1 MKKLFAA
8 ILLTALV
15 SIAAAGVVVHD
26 LIRYAQTPVGSIQEP
41 VIFEIHRGES
51 FDSVSRKLEEKNL
64 MGSRLKWTIV
74 ARYTGH
80 DETIRFG
87 EYRITPDMTPMDI
100 LNRFSRGDVVLHKV
114 TLPEGFTMRQIAARL
129 EAVGLCGRDAFIS
142 LATDPQFAKSL
153 QIQGETLEGY
163 LFPDTYF
170 FEKNPSEKDVIQ
182 AMVERFHTTFTRKW
196 KDRAAEL
203 GFTVHEIVTLASI
216 IEKETGLDTERPT
229 VSSVFH
235 NRLKRNM
242 RLDSDPTVIY
252 GIDDFD
258 GRIRTR
264 HLRESTP
271 YNTYVQKGLPPGPIA
286 NPGFGSLHAALYPED
301 TDYLFFVAKSE
312 REHHFSET
320 YEEHRRA
327 VRKYI
332 LGK

>member
-1 MKKLFAA
+1 MKKLFAV
-8 ILLTALV
+8 ILLSAFV

-26 LIRYAQTPVGSIQEP
+26 LLHYAETPVGSIREP
-41 VIFEIHRGES
+41 VILEIHRGER
-51 FDSVSRKLEEKNL
+51 FDSVSKKLEEKNL
-64 MGSRLKWTIV
+64 VGSRLKWTIV
-74 ARYTGH
+74 ARTTGH

-114 TLPEGFTMRQIAARL
+114 TLPEGFTLRQIAARL
-129 EAVGLCGRDAFIS
+129 EAAGLCSKDAFIA
-142 LATDPQFAKSL
+142 LATDPQFAENL
-153 QIQGETLEGY
+153 QIPGETFEGY

-170 FEKNPSEKDVIQ
+170 FEKSPSEKDVIQ
-182 AMVERFHTTFTRKW
+182 AMVGRFHSTFTQDW
-196 KDRAAEL
+196 KNRAAQM

-216 IEKETGLDTERPT
+216 IEKETGLDTERPI

-242 RLDSDPTVIY
+242 RLESDPTVIY

-286 NPGFGSLHAALYPED
+286 NPGFGSMHAALYPED

-312 REHHFSET
+312 RAHHFSET

-332 LGK
+332 LGN